1 MNKFLEELKEIQNF
15 TTTENGAVAFRS
27 TGNAMLDAFGSLGAM
42 KDSSVESILKT
53 FDLAFNENPEMAM
66 KLLFYIRDVRG
77 GQGMRRVFRVIITKF
92 VTPKKDFQ
100 V

>member
-66 KLLFYIRDVRG
+66 KLLFYIRDVR
-77 GQGMRRVFRVIITKF
+77 
-92 VTPKKDFQ
+92 
-100 V
+100 